1 MGIIEQMLAKYF
13 ISCKEDVYNAMR
25 EVCQQITLI
34 KNPEELKI
42 WDKDYF
48 KFLVSN
54 ISYQQDEVII
64 KESLEQVMAKTQ
76 EKYGRKEKSQS
87 STDMQDTN
95 VLKNDKSKPSRP
107 KI

>member
-1 MGIIEQMLAKYF
+1 
-13 ISCKEDVYNAMR
+13 
-25 EVCQQITLI
+25 
-34 KNPEELKI
+34 
-42 WDKDYF
+42 
-48 KFLVSN
+48 
-54 ISYQQDEVII
+54 
-64 KESLEQVMAKTQ
+64 MAKTQ